1 MIVNPGEKHKIITLA
16 QLITNELKENGS
28 LFINIQIEEE
38 MSQYDVFFSY
48 GYKNI
53 GFHQRGLSS
62 TDLIIGVAGFGMF
75 GFYTKRYDTEPE
87 YYTEK
92 LGIHSEFLSAL
103 FNEVRKN
110 L

>member
-1 MIVNPGEKHKIITLA
+1 MEKEVTDLA
-16 QLITNELKENGS
+16 KLISNTLKEFGS
-28 LFINIQIEEE
+28 VFINIQIEEE

-53 GFHQRGLSS
+53 GLHQMGLSS
-62 TDLIIGVAGFGMF
+62 TNLIIGVAGFGLF
-75 GFYTKRYDTEPE
+75 GFYTKTHDTDPN

-92 LGIHSEFLSAL
+92 LGIHSKYLSSL

-110 L
+110 LG